1 MRTCRNKEEIVSCF
15 WRGEECRYGYIA
27 KDVYR
32 DRVYV
37 EGNIVYY
44 YLHRCPI
51 AEYDMENRTLKI
63 RTCNWYTRTTEDR
76 LNLILPHSMKIQ
88 QINGE
93 WYIIV
98 LNDNLEFYKFYDN
111 MIVDLKTKT
120 FTPSLRVFPKTEIA
134 RVGYRDGLVAFK
146 HNKEHYL
153 YDPMYDELFK
163 YSREHGIYVFE
174 KKIPLKEVRKMITDK
189 QHRKILREVMLT
201 NLYYQWRHGD
211 YTIGD
216 TLIAPF
222 IEYHNG
228 RSYKYL
234 IVTDKIVKVFEGNI
248 TRKNIAKAVRGE
260 LGYVPTT
267 EELVEIVSERLYGE
281 LRHKVVE
288 KLIKLNPNLESL
300 IYSIVT
306 EEI

>member
-1 MRTCRNKEEIVSCF
+1 MRTCRNKKEIVTCF
-15 WRGEECRYGYIA
+15 WKGEECRYGYIS
-27 KDVYR
+27 KNVYR

-63 RTCNWYTRTTEDR
+63 RTCNWYTETTKNR
-76 LNLILPHSMKIQ
+76 LNLILPSMKIT
-88 QINGE
+88 QIDNE
-93 WYIIV
+93 WYIV
-98 LNDNLEFYKFYDN
+98 VHYDNYFKFYDN
-111 MIVDLKTKT
+111 MIIDLKTMT

-134 RVGYRDGLVAFK
+134 RVGYRDGLIAFK

-153 YDPMYDELFK
+153 YDPMYEELFK
-163 YSREHGIYVFE
+163 YSKEYGIYVYE
-174 KKIPLKEVRKMITDK
+174 GCKSVKEVRKMIDRK
-189 QHRKILREVMLT
+189 QHRKILREIMLA
-201 NLYYQWRHGD
+201 NLYYQWRYGD
-211 YTIGD
+211 YVVGD

-248 TRKNIAKAVRGE
+248 TRKNIVKAVRGE

-267 EELVEIVSERLYGE
+267 EELVEIVSKRLYGE
-281 LRHKVVE
+281 LRHKAVE
-288 KLIKLNPNLESL
+288 KLIKVNPNLETL
-300 IYSIVT
+300 IYSIVA